1 MGERNLRQY
10 GELVP
15 VAPPPPHLA
24 GHLSVIGGHLH
35 QVFDW
40 HPIGAG
46 QSRKSCVHSSLAVRD
61 YLRALGFAAEAVP
74 VALVIR
80 AVKAGKQSYLHS
92 IGSEHHERPA
102 PKWNGHMVVVC
113 DGWLID
119 PTFSQFKADAVPN
132 MPDMIAAPLGSGEA
146 LGLKVLASARRN
158 IGPNHDA
165 AFMWL
170 HTPKNEGWRV
180 WDDKPKRELRHSVVR
195 MLLGVSPPDQTRSAS

>member
-1 MGERNLRQY
+1 MRQY
-10 GELVP
+10 GELVA
-15 VAPPPPHLA
+15 VAPPPPQLD
-24 GHLSVIGGHLH
+24 GHLKLIGERLH
-35 QVFDW
+35 QVFDR

-46 QSRKSCVHSSLAVRD
+46 QSRKSCVHSSLAARD
-61 YLRALGFAAEAVP
+61 YLVSCGLHAAAVP

-80 AVKAGKQSYLHS
+80 ALKDGQQSYMFS
-92 IGSEHHERPA
+92 IGSDKHERPV
-102 PKWNGHMVVVC
+102 PKWKGHMVVVC

-132 MPDMIAAPLGSGEA
+132 MPDMIAVPSGSGEA

-180 WDDKPKRELRHSVVR
+180 WDDKPRRELRHSVVR
-195 MLLGVSPPDQTRSAS
+195 MLLGVSPPDQSQSAN

>member
-1 MGERNLRQY
+1 MLLRQF
-10 GELVP
+10 GEM
-15 VAPPPPHLA
+15 VAVGQPMGAVADALET
-24 GHLSVIGGHLH
+24 IGNHLH
-35 QVFDW
+35 STFDR
-40 HPIGAG
+40 HPTAKG

-61 YLRALGFAAEAVP
+61 YLVSCGLNAAAVP

-80 AVKAGKQSYLHS
+80 ALKDAQQSYLFS
-92 IGSEHHERPA
+92 IGSDKHERPV
-102 PKWNGHMVVVC
+102 PKWKGHMVVVC

-146 LGLKVLASARRN
+146 LGLKLLASARRN

-180 WDDKPKRELRHSVVR
+180 WDDKTKRELRHSVVR
-195 MLLGVSPPDQTRSAS
+195 MLLGVSPDQSQSAN